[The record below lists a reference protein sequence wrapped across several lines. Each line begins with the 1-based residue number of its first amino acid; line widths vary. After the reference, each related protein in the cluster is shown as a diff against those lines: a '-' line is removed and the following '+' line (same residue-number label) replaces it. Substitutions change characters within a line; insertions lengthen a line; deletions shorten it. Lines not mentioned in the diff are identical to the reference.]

1 MNVNLGAP
9 YVAILDRVVTSGY
22 AGSRVEVI
30 RQALLAY
37 QTMLEE
43 REEVRLVNKG
53 IKAEMTKAREGKV
66 KMLTLEELERKYLKG
81 GRKQK

>member
-37 QTMLEE
+37 QRMLEE

-53 IKAEMTKAREGKV
+53 IKAEMRKIQEGKV
-66 KMLTLEELERKYLKG
+66 KLIPLEELERKYLRG
-81 GRKQK
+81 SRGRK

>member
-9 YVAILDRVVTSGY
+9 YVAILDRIVGSGY

-37 QTMLEE
+37 QKALEE
-43 REEVRLVNKG
+43 EEEVRLVNKG
-53 IKAEMTKAREGKV
+53 IKAEMKKIREGKV
-66 KMLTLEELERKYLKG
+66 KLIPLAEAKKKFGLA
-81 GRKQK
+81 